1 MKKDSTDRALR
12 LTKRNALISTIFYE
26 LINNEGFGFMQA
38 YVFLEEIFG
47 IDERQI
53 RKIIRQNAKVELS
66 SDNLAKLAV
75 LLQRISN
82 WPQKCDRNVRG
93 KAGWHPAQQT

>member
-1 MKKDSTDRALR
+1 MKKDATDRALR

-26 LINNEGFGFMQA
+26 LTNQEGFGFMQA

-66 SDNLAKLAV
+66 SDNLTKLAV
-75 LLQRISN
+75 ILHRISRSVF
-82 WPQKCDRNVRG
+82 PTEREEVRDRS
-93 KAGWHPAQQT
+93 A

>member
-1 MKKDSTDRALR
+1 MKKDATNRALR

-26 LINNEGFGFMQA
+26 LTNQEGFGFMQA

-75 LLQRISN
+75 ILQRIS
-82 WPQKCDRNVRG
+82 KKESR
-93 KAGWHPAQQT
+93 

>member
-1 MKKDSTDRALR
+1 MKKDATNRALR

-26 LINNEGFGFMQA
+26 LTNQEGFGFMQA

-66 SDNLAKLAV
+66 SDNLTKLAV
-75 LLQRISN
+75 ILHRISI
-82 WPQKCDRNVRG
+82 KESR
-93 KAGWHPAQQT
+93 

>member
-75 LLQRISN
+75 LLQS
-82 WPQKCDRNVRG
+82 D
-93 KAGWHPAQQT
+93 

>member
-1 MKKDSTDRALR
+1 MKKDATDRALR
-12 LTKRNALISTIFYE
+12 LTKRNALISNIFYE
-26 LINNEGFGFMQA
+26 LTNNEGFGFMQA

-66 SDNLAKLAV
+66 SDNLTKLAV
-75 LLQRISN
+75 LLQRILKK
-82 WPQKCDRNVRG
+82 QKKKKQKENIKCL
-93 KAGWHPAQQT
+93 AMPCL

>member
-1 MKKDSTDRALR
+1 MKQDATNRALR

-26 LINNEGFGFMQA
+26 LTNQEGFGFMQA

-66 SDNLAKLAV
+66 SDNLTKLAV
-75 LLQRISN
+75 ILQRISI
-82 WPQKCDRNVRG
+82 KESR
-93 KAGWHPAQQT
+93 